1 MIEVGLSYI
10 EYLVQNNLTTI
21 RNIFFIVFSS
31 LLIRFILSITG
42 QTWVRTQ
49 HQTLTY
55 VILPFISFI
64 IASVIMNNIALSLGM
79 IGALSIIRFRNPVKS
94 SFELVMFFALL
105 TLGISVSV
113 DIKWGLLLMFVI
125 ITIISITY
133 FYEIFL
139 INAGRRPFS
148 ISFEEGWALHFLEV
162 TSSEPLVALKNSNSL
177 IHFNFSKEDNIYNYK
192 LAFQNKLDLEEA
204 YEEIYNVDNIKD
216 IDIRYSNQ

>member
-1 MIEVGLSYI
+1 MIESEFSYI
-10 EYLVQNNLTTI
+10 EYLIQNNFTTLI
-21 RNIFFIVFSS
+21 NILFIIFSS

-55 VILPFISFI
+55 IILPFISFI

-113 DIKWGLLLMFVI
+113 DIKWGIILMFFI
-125 ITIISITY
+125 IIIISSTY
-133 FYEIFL
+133 IYEVFL
-139 INAGRRPFS
+139 SNIGKKPFS

-162 TSSEPLVALKNSNSL
+162 SSSQPLDVLKNNNSL
-177 IHFNFSKEDNIYNYK
+177 IHFNFSKEDSIYNYK
-192 LAFQNKLDLEEA
+192 LAFKNKLILEQT
-204 YEEIYNVDNIKD
+204 YNMISSTDNIKD

>member
-1 MIEVGLSYI
+1 MIESEFSYI
-10 EYLVQNNLTTI
+10 EYLIQNNFTTLI
-21 RNIFFIVFSS
+21 NILFIIFSS

-55 VILPFISFI
+55 IILPFISFI

-113 DIKWGLLLMFVI
+113 DIKWGIILMFFI
-125 ITIISITY
+125 IIIISSTY
-133 FYEIFL
+133 IYEVFL
-139 INAGRRPFS
+139 SNIGKKPFS

-162 TSSEPLVALKNSNSL
+162 TSSQPLDVLKNNNSL
-177 IHFNFSKEDNIYNYK
+177 IHFNFSKEDSIYNYK
-192 LAFQNKLDLEEA
+192 LAFKNKLILEQT
-204 YEEIYNVDNIKD
+204 YNMISSTDNIKD